1 MMDKIIGLYEY
12 DYSIMI
18 VADLLKEYGNKY
30 DSYEQMY
37 EDAVI
42 TYEAWSK
49 SEQSYEIDWITSLT
63 EYIKKETK

>member
-1 MMDKIIGLYEY
+1 MEKIIGLYEY

-37 EDAVI
+37 EDAVT

-49 SEQSYEIDWITSLT
+49 SEPNYEIDWITSLT
-63 EYIKKETK
+63 EYIKKEEE